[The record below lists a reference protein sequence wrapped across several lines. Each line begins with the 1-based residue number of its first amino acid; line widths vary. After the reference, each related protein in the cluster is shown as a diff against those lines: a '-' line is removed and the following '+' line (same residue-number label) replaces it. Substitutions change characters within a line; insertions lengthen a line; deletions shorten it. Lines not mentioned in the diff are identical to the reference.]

1 MKLIIVTCCG
11 NQIVN
16 SKAGDD
22 TIVQDVRFVPTG
34 NAFFVELVYKFKSMP
49 NVLLNK
55 SNALGINNLATLIS
69 NQPAVQPVLVN
80 GKIIK
85 SVKRLYWINDYL
97 HKVSRFIINYALMAD
112 AGTLVIDHNAEW
124 KKSIN
129 IGKLNSQKFVSIPHA
144 RLIEMIHYKADETGL
159 TMIVREESY
168 KQFNLILR
176 CSRLPYYLYCL
187 RSHALNQISC
197 RYLLHDNIFFIT

>member
-1 MKLIIVTCCG
+1 MKPIIVTCCG

-49 NVLLNK
+49 KVLLNK

-80 GKIIK
+80 GKMIK
-85 SVKRLYWINDYL
+85 SVKRLCWINDYL

-112 AGTLVIDHNAEW
+112 AGTLVIGHNFEW

-129 IGKLNSQKFVSIPHA
+129 IGKLNNQKFVSIPHA

-159 TMIVREESY
+159 TVIVKEESY
-168 KQFNLILR
+168 ISKD
-176 CSRLPYYLYCL
+176 
-187 RSHALNQISC
+187 SHSS
-197 RYLLHDNIFFIT
+197 D